1 MAESGTQPGEYGVK
15 ISSAAQRDL
24 QTLVKKVS
32 KEQRKRIGTKIRS
45 LATQPR
51 PVGSEKLS
59 DGDYRLRDGDYRI
72 VYEINDNNR
81 IVRIGRIRD
90 RSDVYRKRP

>member
-1 MAESGTQPGEYGVK
+1 MAEPEVKHDCYVVK
-15 ISSAAQRDL
+15 ITSAAHRDL
-24 QTLVKKVS
+24 QSLIKKIG
-32 KEQRKRIGTKIRS
+32 KAQRKRIGKKINK

-59 DGDYRLRDGDYRI
+59 DNEYRLRDGDYRI
-72 VYEINDNNR
+72 LYEINDKNH

-90 RSDVYRKRP
+90 RSDVYRKRS